1 LRGGGRMS
9 YSKLSILK
17 PGQTFRVGECLCILL
32 EHGKGEL
39 EGTTKVLIIE
49 NTWTTQP
56 VMMEQ
61 PFDAHESNYKLSEL
75 RKDIESWDN
84 QGWIEDQ
91 VGTENLVEHTV
102 SLTTVDGQD
111 DYGELTCKVR
121 PITFDEVRK
130 YNNLIASSDND
141 SRIEGYWTCTAWSVP
156 RRTGE
161 YRGDF
166 VASVTYNGMI
176 GESNSWDCYDV
187 RLVCILKS
195 DINVWID

>member
-1 LRGGGRMS
+1 MS

-84 QGWIEDQ
+84 QGWIEYQ
-91 VGTENLVEHTV
+91 VGTENLVEHTCFGLSQLLKIQKEARQAH
-102 SLTTVDGQD
+102 SLPFFFAHFQ
-111 DYGELTCKVR
+111 
-121 PITFDEVRK
+121 TFSRK
-130 YNNLIASSDND
+130 FLICA
-141 SRIEGYWTCTAWSVP
+141 TCT
-156 RRTGE
+156 
-161 YRGDF
+161 F
-166 VASVTYNGMI
+166 KNI
-176 GESNSWDCYDV
+176 
-187 RLVCILKS
+187 
-195 DINVWID
+195 

>member
-1 LRGGGRMS
+1 MS
-9 YSKLSILK
+9 DKKLFELK
-17 PGQTFRVGECLCILL
+17 PGDTFQVGECLCILL

-91 VGTENLVEHTV
+91 VGAENLVEHTV

-121 PITFDEVRK
+121 PLTFDEARK
-130 YNNLIASSDND
+130 YNNLISDPDDDSSYTA
-141 SRIEGYWTCTAWSVP
+141 GYWTCTAWSVP
-156 RRTGE
+156 RRTGYE
-161 YRGDF
+161 TGNF
-166 VASVTYNGMI
+166 VAYVTYNGMI
-176 GESNSWDCYDV
+176 KQNNPYWGYDV
-187 RLVCILKS
+187 RLVCVLKS
-195 DINVWID
+195 DIDVLVD

>member
-1 LRGGGRMS
+1 MLEEREQS
-9 YSKLSILK
+9 NKVKLESLK
-17 PGQTFRVGECLCILL
+17 AGETFCIGEDDYIVL
-32 EHGKGEL
+32 EQHEGK
-39 EGTTKVLIIE
+39 TKVISKDFIAENRKFADDTVDYKTSGLRKCIEVEIQPTIE
-49 NTWTTQP
+49 N
-56 VMMEQ
+56 E
-61 PFDAHESNYKLSEL
+61 
-75 RKDIESWDN
+75 
-84 QGWIEDQ
+84 
-91 VGTENLVEHTV
+91 VGAENLVEHRV
-102 SLTTVDGQD
+102 SLETVDGQN

-121 PITFDEVRK
+121 PITFDEARK
-130 YNNLIASSDND
+130 YNDLIASSDND

-195 DINVWID
+195 NIKVWID

>member
-1 LRGGGRMS
+1 MS

-17 PGQTFRVGECLCILL
+17 PGQTFSIGDAVFILL
-32 EHGKGEL
+32 EHGKD
-39 EGTTKVLIIE
+39 TTKALAIK
-49 NTWTTQP
+49 NAWTTQP

-91 VGTENLVEHTV
+91 VGAENLVEHTV

-121 PITFDEVRK
+121 PITLTR
-130 YNNLIASSDND
+130 
-141 SRIEGYWTCTAWSVP
+141 P
-156 RRTGE
+156 
-161 YRGDF
+161 
-166 VASVTYNGMI
+166 
-176 GESNSWDCYDV
+176 ES
-187 RLVCILKS
+187 IT
-195 DINVWID
+195 I

>member
-1 LRGGGRMS
+1 MS

-17 PGQTFRVGECLCILL
+17 PGQTFSIGDAVFILL
-32 EHGKGEL
+32 EHGKD
-39 EGTTKVLIIE
+39 TTKALAIK
-49 NTWTTQP
+49 NAWTTQP

-91 VGTENLVEHTV
+91 VGAENLVEHTV

-121 PITFDEVRK
+121 PITFDEARK
-130 YNNLIASSDND
+130 YNNLISDPDDD
-141 SRIEGYWTCTAWSVP
+141 STNPKQAQKTTQKRAKKIC
-156 RRTGE
+156 
-161 YRGDF
+161 
-166 VASVTYNGMI
+166 
-176 GESNSWDCYDV
+176 V
-187 RLVCILKS
+187 RV
-195 DINVWID
+195 V